1 MVAAE
6 TNGLTLSPAL
16 RARLDKPIS
25 YRQMTVPLRTT
36 YWKSFQKSLRKG
48 RVRELRSQARKKD
61 WRGGTIWVFSMA
73 PYMSAS
79 WNELHISQMGNGV
92 PNTLTV
98 SMTNRSNS
106 ASDPPRCLRM
116 PHARCPEPKSRE
128 SVRRV

>member
-25 YRQMTVPLRTT
+25 YRQMTVPLRTA

-61 WRGGTIWVFSMA
+61 WRWGTIWVFSMA

-79 WNELHISQMGNGV
+79 WNELHISSMGKSG
-92 PNTLTV
+92 PNTL
-98 SMTNRSNS
+98 SLAMTKRSNWFR
-106 ASDPPRCLRM
+106 DHPRCRRM
-116 PHARCPEPKSRE
+116 QHPRCQEPK
-128 SVRRV
+128 